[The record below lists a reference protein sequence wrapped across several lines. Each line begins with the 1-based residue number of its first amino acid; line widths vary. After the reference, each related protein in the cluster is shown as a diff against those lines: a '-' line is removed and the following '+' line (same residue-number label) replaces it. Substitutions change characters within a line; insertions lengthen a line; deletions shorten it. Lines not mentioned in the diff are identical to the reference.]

1 MRNYINYY
9 NNERLI
15 SGIIEKILLTLLLPI
30 LLLAGCAPAF
40 SLEAPGG
47 AEEVAVENM
56 APSEITVG
64 LSVST
69 LSNPFFVS
77 LEEGVNKLASENSTK
92 VISVDA
98 QDDSAKQSN
107 DVDDLIQQ
115 AVDVLLINPVDSA
128 AITPSVEAANSAGI
142 PVIVVDRATDSG
154 NYVTLVAS
162 DNVAGG
168 EMAAQYIVNQVGENA
183 STLQLEGTPGA
194 SATNERGE
202 GLKNVAEA
210 SLDVLDSQTANFDRA
225 EGLTVMENILQGNN
239 EVQAVFAQ
247 NDEMALG
254 AIEAIK
260 GAGLSD
266 QIIVVSFDGTEGG
279 IKAVED
285 GSLAATIA
293 QQPDEMGRLALQ
305 AAYDFYEGKE
315 IPEKI
320 DSPLESVVKE

>member
-1 MRNYINYY
+1 M
-9 NNERLI
+9 
-15 SGIIEKILLTLLLPI
+15 KKVVLTLLLPI
-30 LLLAGCAPAF
+30 LLLVGCAPAF

-47 AEEVAVENM
+47 ADEAVVENM
-56 APSEITVG
+56 EPSEITVG

-77 LEEGVNKLASENSTK
+77 LEEGVNTLATENGTQ

-115 AVDVLLINPVDSA
+115 GVDVLLINPVDSA
-128 AITPSVEAANSAGI
+128 AITPAVEAANSAGI
-142 PVIVVDRATDSG
+142 PVIMVDRATDAG
-154 NYVTLVAS
+154 EYVTLVAS

-168 EMAAQYIVNQVGENA
+168 EMAAQYIVDQVGENA
-183 STLQLEGTPGA
+183 STLQLEGVPGA

-202 GLKNVAEA
+202 GFMNVAET
-210 SLDVLDSQTANFDRA
+210 SLNVLDSQTANFDRA
-225 EGLTVMENILQGNN
+225 EGLTVMENMLQGNSD
-239 EVQAVFAQ
+239 VQAVFAQ

-254 AIEAIK
+254 AIEAIE
-260 GAGLSD
+260 GAGLSN
-266 QIIVVSFDGTEGG
+266 QITVVSFDGTEGG

-293 QQPDEMGRLALQ
+293 QQPDEMGRFALQ
-305 AAYDFYEGKE
+305 AAYDFYAGQE

-320 DSPLESVVKE
+320 DSPLELVTKD

>member
-1 MRNYINYY
+1 M
-9 NNERLI
+9 
-15 SGIIEKILLTLLLPI
+15 KKVVLTLLLPI
-30 LLLAGCAPAF
+30 LLLVGCAPAF
-40 SLEAPGG
+40 SLKAPGG
-47 AEEVAVENM
+47 ADEAVVENLEP
-56 APSEITVG
+56 AEITVG

-77 LEEGVNKLASENSTK
+77 LEEGVNTLATENGTQ

-115 AVDVLLINPVDSA
+115 GVDVLLINPVDSA
-128 AITPSVEAANSAGI
+128 AITPAVEAANSAGI
-142 PVIVVDRATDSG
+142 PVIMVDRATDAG
-154 NYVTLVAS
+154 EYVTLVAS

-168 EMAAQYIVNQVGENA
+168 EMAGQYIVDQVGENA
-183 STLQLEGTPGA
+183 STLQLEGVPGA

-202 GLKNVAEA
+202 GFTNVAET
-210 SLDVLDSQTANFDRA
+210 SLNVLDSQTANFDRA
-225 EGLTVMENILQGNN
+225 EGLTVMENMLQGNSDV
-239 EVQAVFAQ
+239 EPVFAQ

-254 AIEAIK
+254 AIEAIE

-266 QIIVVSFDGTEGG
+266 QITVVSFDGTEGG

-305 AAYDFYEGKE
+305 AAYDFYAGQE

-320 DSPLESVVKE
+320 DSPLELVSQDS

>member
-1 MRNYINYY
+1 M
-9 NNERLI
+9 
-15 SGIIEKILLTLLLPI
+15 KKVILTFLLPI
-30 LLLAGCAPAF
+30 LLLVGCAPAF

-47 AEEVAVENM
+47 AGEAVVENM
-56 APSEITVG
+56 EPAEITVG

-77 LEEGVNKLASENSTK
+77 LEEGVNTLATENGTQ

-115 AVDVLLINPVDSA
+115 GVDVLLINPVDSA
-128 AITPSVEAANSAGI
+128 AITPAVEAANSAGI
-142 PVIVVDRATDSG
+142 PVIMVDRATDAG
-154 NYVTLVAS
+154 EYVTLVAS

-168 EMAAQYIVNQVGENA
+168 EMAAQYIVDQVGENA
-183 STLQLEGTPGA
+183 STLQLEGVPGA

-202 GLKNVAEA
+202 GFTNVAET
-210 SLDVLDSQTANFDRA
+210 SLNVLDSQTANFDRA
-225 EGLTVMENILQGNN
+225 EGLTVMENMLQGNSD
-239 EVQAVFAQ
+239 VKAVFAQ

-260 GAGLSD
+260 GAGLSN
-266 QIIVVSFDGTEGG
+266 QITVVSFDGTEGG

-305 AAYDFYEGKE
+305 AAYDFYAGQE

-320 DSPLESVVKE
+320 DSPLELVTKD

>member
-1 MRNYINYY
+1 M
-9 NNERLI
+9 
-15 SGIIEKILLTLLLPI
+15 KKVVLTLLLPI
-30 LLLAGCAPAF
+30 LLLVGCAPAF
-40 SLEAPGG
+40 SLKAPGG
-47 AEEVAVENM
+47 ADEAVVENLEP
-56 APSEITVG
+56 AEITVG

-77 LEEGVNKLASENSTK
+77 LEEGVNTLATENGTQ

-115 AVDVLLINPVDSA
+115 GVDVLLINPVDSA
-128 AITPSVEAANSAGI
+128 AITPAVEAANSAGI
-142 PVIVVDRATDSG
+142 PVIMVDRATDAG
-154 NYVTLVAS
+154 EFVTLVAS

-168 EMAAQYIVNQVGENA
+168 EMAAQYIVDQVGENA
-183 STLQLEGTPGA
+183 STLQLEGVPGA

-202 GLKNVAEA
+202 GFMNVAET
-210 SLDVLDSQTANFDRA
+210 SLNVLDSQTANFDRA
-225 EGLTVMENILQGNN
+225 EGLTVMENMLQGNSD
-239 EVQAVFAQ
+239 VQAVFAQ

-254 AIEAIK
+254 AIEAIQR
-260 GAGLSD
+260 AGLSN
-266 QIIVVSFDGTEGG
+266 QITVVSFDGTEGG

-305 AAYDFYEGKE
+305 AAYDFYAGQE

-320 DSPLESVVKE
+320 DSPLELVTKD

>member
-1 MRNYINYY
+1 M
-9 NNERLI
+9 
-15 SGIIEKILLTLLLPI
+15 KKVVLTLLLPI
-30 LLLAGCAPAF
+30 LLLVGCAPAF
-40 SLEAPGG
+40 SLKAPGG
-47 AEEVAVENM
+47 ADEAVVENLEP
-56 APSEITVG
+56 AEITVG

-77 LEEGVNKLASENSTK
+77 LEEGVNTLATENGTQ

-115 AVDVLLINPVDSA
+115 GVDVLLINPVDSA
-128 AITPSVEAANSAGI
+128 AITPAVEAANSAGI
-142 PVIVVDRATDSG
+142 PVIMVDRATDAG
-154 NYVTLVAS
+154 EFVTLVAS

-168 EMAAQYIVNQVGENA
+168 EMAAQYIVDQVGENA
-183 STLQLEGTPGA
+183 STLQLEGVPGA

-202 GLKNVAEA
+202 GFMNVAET
-210 SLDVLDSQTANFDRA
+210 SLNVLDSQTANFDRA
-225 EGLTVMENILQGNN
+225 EGLTVMENMLQGNSD
-239 EVQAVFAQ
+239 VQAVFAQ

-254 AIEAIK
+254 AIEAIQR
-260 GAGLSD
+260 AGLSN
-266 QIIVVSFDGTEGG
+266 QITVVSFDGTEGG

-305 AAYDFYEGKE
+305 AAYDFYARQE

-320 DSPLESVVKE
+320 DSPLELVTKD

>member
-1 MRNYINYY
+1 M
-9 NNERLI
+9 
-15 SGIIEKILLTLLLPI
+15 KKVILTFLLPI
-30 LLLAGCAPAF
+30 LLLVGCAPAF
-40 SLEAPGG
+40 SLEAPGD
-47 AEEVAVENM
+47 ADEAVVENKEP
-56 APSEITVG
+56 AEITVG

-77 LEEGVNKLASENSTK
+77 LEEGVNTLATENGTQ

-115 AVDVLLINPVDSA
+115 NVDVLLINPVDSA
-128 AITPSVEAANSAGI
+128 AITPAVEAANSAGI
-142 PVIVVDRATDSG
+142 PVILVDRATDAG
-154 NYVTLVAS
+154 EYVTLVAS

-168 EMAAQYIVNQVGENA
+168 EMAAQYIVDQVGENA
-183 STLQLEGTPGA
+183 STLQLEGVPGA

-202 GLKNVAEA
+202 GFMNVAET
-210 SLDVLDSQTANFDRA
+210 SLNVLDSQTANFDRA
-225 EGLTVMENILQGNN
+225 EGLTVMENMLQGNSG
-239 EVQAVFAQ
+239 VQAVFAQ

-254 AIEAIK
+254 AIEAIE
-260 GAGLSD
+260 GAGLSN
-266 QIIVVSFDGTEGG
+266 QITVVSFDGTEGG

-293 QQPDEMGRLALQ
+293 QQPDQMGRLALQ
-305 AAYDFYEGKE
+305 AAYDFYAGQE

-320 DSPLESVVKE
+320 DSPLELVTKD

>member
-1 MRNYINYY
+1 M
-9 NNERLI
+9 
-15 SGIIEKILLTLLLPI
+15 KKVVLTLLLPI
-30 LLLAGCAPAF
+30 LLLVGCAPAF

-47 AEEVAVENM
+47 TNEAVVENM
-56 APSEITVG
+56 EPAEITVG

-77 LEEGVNKLASENSTK
+77 LEEGVNTLATENGTQ

-115 AVDVLLINPVDSA
+115 GVDVLLINPVDSA
-128 AITPSVEAANSAGI
+128 AITPAVEAANSAGI
-142 PVIVVDRATDSG
+142 PVIMVDRATDAG
-154 NYVTLVAS
+154 EYVTLVAS

-168 EMAAQYIVNQVGENA
+168 EMAAQYIVDQVGENA
-183 STLQLEGTPGA
+183 STLQLEGVPGA

-202 GLKNVAEA
+202 GFTNVAET
-210 SLDVLDSQTANFDRA
+210 SLNVLDSQTANFDRA
-225 EGLTVMENILQGNN
+225 QGLTVMENMLQGNSD
-239 EVQAVFAQ
+239 VQAVFAQ

-254 AIEAIK
+254 AIEAIQ
-260 GAGLSD
+260 GAGLSN
-266 QIIVVSFDGTEGG
+266 QITVVSFDGTEGG

-305 AAYDFYEGKE
+305 AAYDFYAGQE

-320 DSPLESVVKE
+320 DSPLELVTKD

>member
-1 MRNYINYY
+1 M
-9 NNERLI
+9 
-15 SGIIEKILLTLLLPI
+15 KKVILTFLLPI
-30 LLLAGCAPAF
+30 LLLVGCAPAF

-47 AEEVAVENM
+47 ADEAVVENM
-56 APSEITVG
+56 EPAEITVG

-77 LEEGVNKLASENSTK
+77 LEEGVNTLATENGTQ

-115 AVDVLLINPVDSA
+115 GVDVLLINPVDSA
-128 AITPSVEAANSAGI
+128 AITPAVEAANSAGI
-142 PVIVVDRATDSG
+142 PVIMVDRTTDAG
-154 NYVTLVAS
+154 EFVTLVAS

-168 EMAAQYIVNQVGENA
+168 EMAAQYIVDQVGENA
-183 STLQLEGTPGA
+183 STLQLEGVPGA
-194 SATNERGE
+194 SATNERGQ
-202 GLKNVAEA
+202 GFMNVAET
-210 SLDVLDSQTANFDRA
+210 SLNVLDSQTANFDRA
-225 EGLTVMENILQGNN
+225 QGLTVMENMLQGNSD
-239 EVQAVFAQ
+239 VQAVFAQ

-254 AIEAIK
+254 AIEAIE
-260 GAGLSD
+260 GAGLSN
-266 QIIVVSFDGTEGG
+266 QITVVSFDGTEGG

-305 AAYDFYEGKE
+305 AVYDFYAGQE

-320 DSPLESVVKE
+320 DSPLELVTKD

>member
-1 MRNYINYY
+1 M
-9 NNERLI
+9 
-15 SGIIEKILLTLLLPI
+15 KKVILTILLPI
-30 LLLAGCAPAF
+30 LLLVGCGPAF

-47 AEEVAVENM
+47 AEEIVVENM
-56 APSEITVG
+56 EPAEITVG

-77 LEEGVNKLASENSTK
+77 LEEGVNTLAIENGTQ

-115 AVDVLLINPVDSA
+115 GVDVLLINPVDSA
-128 AITPSVEAANSAGI
+128 AITPAVEAANSAGI
-142 PVIVVDRATDSG
+142 PVIMVDRATDAG
-154 NYVTLVAS
+154 EYVTLVAS

-168 EMAAQYIVNQVGENA
+168 EMAAQYIVDNVGENA
-183 STLQLEGTPGA
+183 NSLQLEGVPGA

-202 GLKNVAEA
+202 GFTNVAES
-210 SLDVLDSQTANFDRA
+210 SLNVLDSQTANFDRA
-225 EGLTVMENILQGNN
+225 EGLTVMENMLQGNSD
-239 EVQAVFAQ
+239 VQAVFAQ

-254 AIEAIK
+254 AIEAVQ
-260 GAGLSD
+260 GAGLSN
-266 QIIVVSFDGTEGG
+266 QITVVSFDGTEGG

-305 AAYDFYEGKE
+305 AAYDFYGGQE

-320 DSPLESVVKE
+320 DSPLELVTK

>member
-1 MRNYINYY
+1 M
-9 NNERLI
+9 
-15 SGIIEKILLTLLLPI
+15 KKVALTLILSI

-47 AEEVAVENM
+47 ADEVVVENM
-56 APSEITVG
+56 EPAEITVG

-77 LEEGVNKLASENSTK
+77 LEEGVNTLATENGTQ

-115 AVDVLLINPVDSA
+115 GVDVLLINPVDSA
-128 AITPSVEAANSAGI
+128 AITPAVEAANSAGI
-142 PVIVVDRATDSG
+142 PVIMVDRATDAG
-154 NYVTLVAS
+154 EYVTLVAS

-168 EMAAQYIVNQVGENA
+168 EMAAQYIVDQVGENA
-183 STLQLEGTPGA
+183 STLQLEGVPGA

-202 GLKNVAEA
+202 GFTNVAET
-210 SLDVLDSQTANFDRA
+210 SLNVLDSQSANFDRA
-225 EGLTVMENILQGNN
+225 EGLTVMENMLQANPDV
-239 EVQAVFAQ
+239 EAVFAQ

-254 AIEAIK
+254 AIEAIQ
-260 GAGLSD
+260 GAGLSN
-266 QIIVVSFDGTEGG
+266 QITVVSFDGTEGG

-305 AAYDFYEGKE
+305 AAYDFYAGRE

-320 DSPLESVVKE
+320 DSPLELVTKD

>member
-1 MRNYINYY
+1 M
-9 NNERLI
+9 
-15 SGIIEKILLTLLLPI
+15 KKVILTFLLPI
-30 LLLAGCAPAF
+30 LLLVGCAPAF

-47 AEEVAVENM
+47 TDEAVVENM
-56 APSEITVG
+56 EPGEITVG

-69 LSNPFFVS
+69 LTNPFFVS
-77 LEEGVNKLASENSTK
+77 LEEGVNTLATENGTQ

-107 DVDDLIQQ
+107 DIDDLIQQ
-115 AVDVLLINPVDSA
+115 NVDVLLINPVDSA
-128 AITPSVEAANSAGI
+128 AITPAVEAANSAGI
-142 PVIVVDRATDSG
+142 PVIMVDRATDAG
-154 NYVTLVAS
+154 EYVTLVAS

-168 EMAAQYIVNQVGENA
+168 EMAAQYIVDQVGENA
-183 STLQLEGTPGA
+183 TTLQLEGVPGA

-202 GLKNVAEA
+202 GFTNVAETR
-210 SLDVLDSQTANFDRA
+210 LNVLDSQTANFDRA
-225 EGLTVMENILQGNN
+225 EGLSVMENMLQGNSD
-239 EVQAVFAQ
+239 VKAVFAQ

-254 AIEAIK
+254 AIEAIQ
-260 GAGLSD
+260 GAGLSN
-266 QIIVVSFDGTEGG
+266 QIIVVSFDRTEGG

-305 AAYDFYEGKE
+305 AAYDFYAGQE

-320 DSPLESVVKE
+320 DSPLELVTKD

>member
-1 MRNYINYY
+1 M
-9 NNERLI
+9 
-15 SGIIEKILLTLLLPI
+15 KKVILTFLLPI
-30 LLLAGCAPAF
+30 LLLVGCAPAF

-47 AEEVAVENM
+47 AGEAVVENM
-56 APSEITVG
+56 EPAEITVG

-77 LEEGVNKLASENSTK
+77 LEEGVNTLATENGTQ

-115 AVDVLLINPVDSA
+115 GVDVLLINPVDSA
-128 AITPSVEAANSAGI
+128 AITPAVEAANSAGI
-142 PVIVVDRATDSG
+142 PVIMVDRATDSG
-154 NYVTLVAS
+154 EFVTLVAS

-168 EMAAQYIVNQVGENA
+168 EMAAQYIVDQVGENA
-183 STLQLEGTPGA
+183 STLQLEGVPGA

-202 GLKNVAEA
+202 GFMNVAET
-210 SLDVLDSQTANFDRA
+210 SLNVLDSQTANFDRA
-225 EGLTVMENILQGNN
+225 QGLTVMENMLQGNSD
-239 EVQAVFAQ
+239 VKAVFAQ

-260 GAGLSD
+260 GAGLSN
-266 QIIVVSFDGTEGG
+266 QITVVSFDGTEGG

-305 AAYDFYEGKE
+305 AAYDFYAGQE

-320 DSPLESVVKE
+320 DSPLELVTED

>member
-1 MRNYINYY
+1 M
-9 NNERLI
+9 
-15 SGIIEKILLTLLLPI
+15 KKVVLTLLLPI
-30 LLLAGCAPAF
+30 LLLVGCAPAF

-47 AEEVAVENM
+47 ADEAVVENM
-56 APSEITVG
+56 EPAEITVG

-77 LEEGVNKLASENSTK
+77 LEEGVNTLATENGTQ

-115 AVDVLLINPVDSA
+115 GVDVLLINPVDSA
-128 AITPSVEAANSAGI
+128 AITPAVEAANSAGI
-142 PVIVVDRATDSG
+142 PVIMVDRATDAG
-154 NYVTLVAS
+154 EYVTLVAS

-168 EMAAQYIVNQVGENA
+168 EMAAQYIVDQVGENA
-183 STLQLEGTPGA
+183 STLQLEGVPGA

-202 GLKNVAEA
+202 GFTNVAET
-210 SLDVLDSQTANFDRA
+210 SLNVLDSQTANFDRA
-225 EGLTVMENILQGNN
+225 EGLTVMENMLQGNSD
-239 EVQAVFAQ
+239 VQAVFAQ

-254 AIEAIK
+254 AIEAIE
-260 GAGLSD
+260 GAGLSN
-266 QIIVVSFDGTEGG
+266 QITVVSFDGTEGG

-305 AAYDFYEGKE
+305 AAYDFYAGQE
-315 IPEKI
+315 IPVKI
-320 DSPLESVVKE
+320 DSPLELVTKD

>member
-1 MRNYINYY
+1 M
-9 NNERLI
+9 
-15 SGIIEKILLTLLLPI
+15 KKVILTFLLPI
-30 LLLAGCAPAF
+30 LLLVGCAPAF

-47 AEEVAVENM
+47 TNEAVVENM
-56 APSEITVG
+56 EPAEITVG

-77 LEEGVNKLASENSTK
+77 LEEGVNTLATENGTQ

-115 AVDVLLINPVDSA
+115 GVDVLLINPVDSA
-128 AITPSVEAANSAGI
+128 AITPAVEAANSAGI
-142 PVIVVDRATDSG
+142 PVIMVDRATDAG
-154 NYVTLVAS
+154 EYVTLVAS

-168 EMAAQYIVNQVGENA
+168 EMAAQYIVDQVGENA
-183 STLQLEGTPGA
+183 STLQLEGVPGA

-202 GLKNVAEA
+202 GFMNVAET
-210 SLDVLDSQTANFDRA
+210 SLNVLDSQTANFDRA
-225 EGLTVMENILQGNN
+225 EGLTVMENMLQGNSD
-239 EVQAVFAQ
+239 VQAVFAQ

-254 AIEAIK
+254 AIEAIQ
-260 GAGLSD
+260 GAGLSN
-266 QIIVVSFDGTEGG
+266 QITVVSFDGTEGG

-305 AAYDFYEGKE
+305 AAYDFYAGQE

-320 DSPLESVVKE
+320 DSPLELVTKD

>member
-1 MRNYINYY
+1 MKKV
-9 NNERLI
+9 
-15 SGIIEKILLTLLLPI
+15 IITILLPI
-30 LLLAGCAPAF
+30 LLLVGCGPAF

-47 AEEVAVENM
+47 AEEIVVENM
-56 APSEITVG
+56 EPAEITVG

-77 LEEGVNKLASENSTK
+77 LEEGVNTLATENGTQ
-92 VISVDA
+92 VISVDV

-115 AVDVLLINPVDSA
+115 GVDVLLINPVDSA
-128 AITPSVEAANSAGI
+128 TITPAVEAANSAGI
-142 PVIVVDRATDSG
+142 PVIMVDRATDAG
-154 NYVTLVAS
+154 EYVTLVAS

-168 EMAAQYIVNQVGENA
+168 EMAAQYIVDQVGENA
-183 STLQLEGTPGA
+183 STLQLEGVPGA

-202 GLKNVAEA
+202 GFMNVAET
-210 SLDVLDSQTANFDRA
+210 SLNVLDSQTANFDRA
-225 EGLTVMENILQGNN
+225 EGLTVMENMLQGNSD
-239 EVQAVFAQ
+239 VQAVFAQ

-254 AIEAIK
+254 AIEAIE
-260 GAGLSD
+260 GAGLSN
-266 QIIVVSFDGTEGG
+266 QITVVSFDGTEGG
-279 IKAVED
+279 IKAFED

-305 AAYDFYEGKE
+305 AAYDFYAGRE

-320 DSPLESVVKE
+320 DSPLELVTKD

>member
-1 MRNYINYY
+1 M
-9 NNERLI
+9 
-15 SGIIEKILLTLLLPI
+15 KKVILTILLPI
-30 LLLAGCAPAF
+30 LLLVGCGPAF

-47 AEEVAVENM
+47 AEEIVVENM
-56 APSEITVG
+56 EPAEITVG

-77 LEEGVNKLASENSTK
+77 LEEGVNTLAIENGTQ

-115 AVDVLLINPVDSA
+115 GVDVLLINPVDSA
-128 AITPSVEAANSAGI
+128 AITPAVEAANSAGI
-142 PVIVVDRATDSG
+142 PVIMVDRATDAG
-154 NYVTLVAS
+154 EYVTLVAS

-168 EMAAQYIVNQVGENA
+168 EMAAQYIVDQVGENA
-183 STLQLEGTPGA
+183 STLQLEGVPGA

-202 GLKNVAEA
+202 GFTNVAET
-210 SLDVLDSQTANFDRA
+210 SLNVLDSQTANFDRA
-225 EGLTVMENILQGNN
+225 EGLTVMENMLQGNSD
-239 EVQAVFAQ
+239 VQAVFAQ

-254 AIEAIK
+254 AIEAIQ
-260 GAGLSD
+260 GAGLSN
-266 QIIVVSFDGTEGG
+266 QITVVSFDGTEGG

-285 GSLAATIA
+285 GSLAATMA
-293 QQPDEMGRLALQ
+293 QQPEEMGRLALQ
-305 AAYDFYEGKE
+305 AAYDFYTGQE

-320 DSPLESVVKE
+320 DSPLELVTKD